1 MMTPPGED
9 SAMHAS
15 TALVTGASRGIG
27 RAIALRLS
35 RDYRVI
41 VLARDRTR
49 LDEVAGIIR
58 ERGGTCEVVVADL
71 ASADSISR
79 ALAGCDANV
88 LINNAGVIGNKP
100 FLELMPHEWHE
111 MVDVNLNAL
120 YHVTRAVLP
129 AMLARG
135 AGHVINI
142 ASIAGRSAF
151 IGGTCYAATK
161 HAVLGFSECLMLE
174 TREMGV
180 KVSVIMPGSV
190 ATDPESGPDRDWRL
204 TPEDVAHAVADVLA
218 MPKHVLIYQVE
229 VRAAN
234 PRKTR

>member
-1 MMTPPGED
+1 MTPPGER
-9 SAMHAS
+9 SAPHAS

-41 VLARDRTR
+41 VLARDRTG

-58 ERGGTCEVVVADL
+58 ERGGACEVVVADL

-79 ALAGCDANV
+79 ALAGCEPDV
-88 LINNAGVIGNKP
+88 LINNAGVVGRKP
-100 FLELMPHEWHE
+100 FLELMPQEWHE

-190 ATDPESGPDRDWRL
+190 ATDPALPPDPDWRL
-204 TPEDVAHAVADVLA
+204 TPEDVANAVADVLA

>member
-1 MMTPPGED
+1 MTNTPGAP
-9 SAMHAS
+9 SVLHAP

-27 RAIALRLS
+27 RAIALQLS
-35 RDYRVI
+35 RDHRVI
-41 VLARDRTR
+41 ALARDRAR
-49 LDEVAGIIR
+49 LDELAGIIR
-58 ERGGTCEVVVADL
+58 EGGGRCDVVVADL
-71 ASADSISR
+71 ASVDSITA
-79 ALAGCDANV
+79 ALAGCDVDV
-88 LINNAGVIGNKP
+88 LVNNAGVVGRKP
-100 FLELMPHEWHE
+100 FLELLPHEWHE
-111 MVDVNLNAL
+111 MVNVNLNAL

-129 AMLARG
+129 AMVTRG
-135 AGHVINI
+135 AGHIVNI

-151 IGGTCYAATK
+151 VGGTCYAATK

-190 ATDPESGPDRDWRL
+190 AADLPSGPDPDWRL
-204 TPEDVAHAVADVLA
+204 TPHDVAQAVSDVLA
-218 MPKHVLIYQVE
+218 MPKHVLLYQVE